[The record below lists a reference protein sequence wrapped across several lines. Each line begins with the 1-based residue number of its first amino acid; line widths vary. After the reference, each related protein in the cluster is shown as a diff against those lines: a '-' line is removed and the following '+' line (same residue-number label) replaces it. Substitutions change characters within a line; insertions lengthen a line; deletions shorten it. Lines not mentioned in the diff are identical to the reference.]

1 MKITLINHSDTL
13 GGASVVTFRLM
24 EALRALGADARMLV
38 TDRRSA
44 SPHVA
49 VAAPRWRARIPFLAE
64 HLEIFCRN
72 GFSRRNLFKA
82 SIATCGLPLSRHPWV
97 EDADAVILN
106 WVNQGML
113 SLAEV
118 GRIAA
123 VRPTLWT
130 MHDMWNMTGIC
141 HHAATCPHYLTRCH
155 DCPLLGACASARDL
169 SASTFR
175 RKERLYD
182 SAGITFVSVSSWLTA
197 RAAQSA
203 LLSRRRVETIPVAF
217 PVEAYAAPAAHSRR
231 ELGLPE
237 GRELVV
243 ICAARLDDPVKGLP
257 VAVDALNAFS
267 TGRDD
272 CTAVFVGAIRDP
284 RALDSLRMPHVA
296 TGAVADETV
305 LRSVM
310 AHASAVMS
318 SSSYESFGAT
328 LLEGQAAG
336 ATPVAFTH
344 DGRADIITD
353 GISGYSAGTDATDS
367 GALARAL
374 ARAIDTPIPA
384 DALRHAAARYSAPAI
399 ARQYLAL
406 LSVK

>member
-1 MKITLINHSDTL
+1 MKVVLVNHSDSR
-13 GGASVVTFRLM
+13 GGASVVSMRLL
-24 EALRALGADARMLV
+24 EALRREGVVASMVVAHKSG
-38 TDRRSA
+38 SA
-44 SPHVA
+44 PEVILTEGVRKH
-49 VAAPRWRARIPFLAE
+49 FLRE
-64 HLEIFCRN
+64 HAEIFLRN
-72 GFSRRNLFKA
+72 GLSRKDLFKA
-82 SIATCGLPLSRHPWV
+82 SIATSGLELHKIPEV
-97 EDADAVILN
+97 AEADIVVLN
-106 WVNQGML
+106 WINQGMM
-113 SLAEV
+113 SLKE
-118 GRIAA
+118 IALLA
-123 VRPTLWT
+123 AMGKKIVWT

-217 PVEAYAAPAAHSRR
+217 PVEAYAAPAPHSRR

-237 GRELVV
+237 GRKLVV

-384 DALRHAAARYSAPAI
+384 DALRRAAARYSAPAI

-406 LSVK
+406 LSDK